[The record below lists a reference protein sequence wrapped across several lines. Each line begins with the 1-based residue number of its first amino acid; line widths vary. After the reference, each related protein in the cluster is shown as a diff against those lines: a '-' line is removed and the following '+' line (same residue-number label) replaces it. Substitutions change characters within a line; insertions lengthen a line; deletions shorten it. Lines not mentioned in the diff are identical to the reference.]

1 MTAVRTTPTLTPT
14 LMLAQPAPV
23 SAKDLTIGLTRI
35 RVYCAPNAPDF
46 ASAARIFFFV
56 HGGCFWDGDE
66 TYNEAQSR
74 ALAQRARGIVI
85 QIDFDQR
92 NGTKK
97 AVSDLHAIYDWL
109 LTHAGTRDDDD
120 GRAAFVRKL
129 TLVAVS
135 SGAFFAAL
143 LLGAGDE
150 TAPPEAVRFCSHVFI
165 APVFNPFERYRIFTK
180 RRGEAAALVVAKQL
194 DHFLHNVDAM
204 RDYSHEAKKNLCE
217 RFYAHPDESIMV
229 FYGADDANVPVTL
242 RAMQMAAGCFT
253 MTAVFSGVGHEL
265 AHRAVGDAFEI
276 ILSVM

>member
-1 MTAVRTTPTLTPT
+1 MAATRAMPVLTPT
-14 LMLAQPAPV
+14 PAQPASV

-74 ALAQRARGIVI
+74 ALAARACGIVI
-85 QIDFDQR
+85 QIGFDQR

-97 AVSDLHAIYDWL
+97 AVGDLHAIYDWL
-109 LTHAGTRDDDD
+109 LTHAGTCDDD
-120 GRAAFVRKL
+120 RAAFVRKL

-143 LLGAGDE
+143 LLGAGGE
-150 TAPPEAVRFCSHVFI
+150 TAPPEAVRFRSHVFI
-165 APVFNPFERYRIFTK
+165 APVFNPFERYRIFAK

-204 RDYSHEAKKNLCE
+204 RAYSLDAKKILCE
-217 RFYAHPDESIMV
+217 RFHAHPNEPMLV

-242 RAMQMAAGCFT
+242 RAMQMATGCFT
-253 MTAVFSGVGHEL
+253 MTAVFSGVGHEI
-265 AHRAVGDAFEI
+265 AHRADGDAFEI
-276 ILSVM
+276 ILSVL